1 MGTAVRI
8 GALARRWRRVPRLLS
23 DLVIDVADLVPHASD
38 RTVDD
43 IMTTYTNATRWLL
56 APSEQ
61 RRIKSLCLTF
71 YLTDPYL
78 HSIGNAVVESGGST
92 ANPLEFT
99 IRADVDTRR
108 VNKAQRAM
116 FGRRFMS
123 FLGACPVAF
132 SWLTSLTLQNICFSD
147 SGISDLL
154 NTCSRLELLSLSRC
168 GSSSHP
174 VLQIDAPTSSLST
187 LEICDS
193 FYRGVELTS
202 VPKLQRF
209 FCDDVND
216 FAPISRLRFGYVP
229 CLHNINLSTLH
240 LRYYYDDSRQL
251 FPAFSN
257 LRVLYLSNL
266 ETDKMD
272 WTLLVLAAAPLLKK
286 FSTKL

>member
-1 MGTAVRI
+1 
-8 GALARRWRRVPRLLS
+8 
-23 DLVIDVADLVPHASD
+23 
-38 RTVDD
+38 
-43 IMTTYTNATRWLL
+43 
-56 APSEQ
+56 
-61 RRIKSLCLTF
+61 
-71 YLTDPYL
+71 
-78 HSIGNAVVESGGST
+78 
-92 ANPLEFT
+92 
-99 IRADVDTRR
+99 
-108 VNKAQRAM
+108 M

-216 FAPISRLRFGYVP
+216 FAPISRVRFGYVP

-286 FSTKL
+286 FSTKLHQTCWLTLSRSETQVVGETPKFDHQNLSILEMKGYAGLRDHIDAVKYIWLIVERAVCLKRIHLFEYCPFTNCNGVGCACQVNEQQTDLLSKVLLAARAPSSTEITVERTLIYEL